1 MEAKGQN
8 GTVVFDGTFIT
19 IRRTGFVAKTS
30 TGGGEKR
37 IPLSSIGAVQYK
49 APGKLLRGFLEF
61 SVIGEVGNRSRAGL
75 QAYDATTNENAVV
88 IMPLTGKWVAEA
100 RNFELLR
107 DESERAIAERVT
119 RR

>member
-37 IPLSSIGAVQYK
+37 IPLSSIGAVQYR
-49 APGKLLRGFLEF
+49 LLA
-61 SVIGEVGNRSRAGL
+61 SSCAGSSSS
-75 QAYDATTNENAVV
+75 A
-88 IMPLTGKWVAEA
+88 
-100 RNFELLR
+100 
-107 DESERAIAERVT
+107 
-119 RR
+119 